1 MRSRVKNIKKVLLSD
16 NWYTLNKV
24 IFDYQMQDGQ
34 WVEQAREA
42 YDRGNGATVLLYNKE
57 KRTVILIRQFRMPS
71 FLNGNPSGMMIE
83 TCAGLLD
90 GDDPETCV
98 IKEAK
103 EETGYSISHVEKVFE
118 AYMSPGAVT
127 EIIHFYVGEYNDQNK
142 VGAGG
147 GLDSEQEDIE
157 VIEVGFDQAIDM
169 ISSGEIRDAK
179 TIMLLQYAKINNL
192 FDQINDGASGKET
205 IL

>member
-1 MRSRVKNIKKVLLSD
+1 MNSRVKNIKKVLLSD

-24 IFDYQMQDGQ
+24 IFDYQMQNGH

-57 KRTVILIRQFRMPS
+57 KHTVILIRQFRMPT
-71 FLNGNPSGMMIE
+71 FLNGNTSGMMIE
-83 TCAGLLD
+83 TCAGVLD
-90 GDDPETCV
+90 GDAPETCV
-98 IKEAK
+98 IKEA
-103 EETGYSISHVEKVFE
+103 EEESGYRVRHVEKVFE

-127 EIIHFYVGEYNDQNK
+127 EILHFYIAQYRNEDK

-157 VIEVGFDQAIDM
+157 VLEVDFDHAMNM
-169 ISSGEIRDAK
+169 ITTGEIKDAK
-179 TIMLLQYAKINNL
+179 TIMLLQYARNNNL
-192 FDQINDGASGKET
+192 FDQVKGSGNRESK
-205 IL
+205 

>member
-71 FLNGNPSGMMIE
+71 FLNGNLSGMMIE
-83 TCAGLLD
+83 TCAGVLD
-90 GDDPETCV
+90 GDEPETCV

-103 EETGYSISHVEKVFE
+103 EETGYRLSHVEKVFE

-127 EIIHFYVGEYNDQNK
+127 EIIHFYVGEYKDQDK

-157 VIEVGFDQAIDM
+157 VIEVGFDQAIKM

-192 FDQINDGASGKET
+192 FDQLNDGASGKET